1 MLVDIPLLSAATEVD
16 ARMTIFESRTSI
28 LQNEQQAMKHS
39 IDNLTVM
46 IFMLLPPNS
55 ATFASILAYETELKF
70 D

>member
-46 IFMLLPPNS
+46 ICMLLPPNS